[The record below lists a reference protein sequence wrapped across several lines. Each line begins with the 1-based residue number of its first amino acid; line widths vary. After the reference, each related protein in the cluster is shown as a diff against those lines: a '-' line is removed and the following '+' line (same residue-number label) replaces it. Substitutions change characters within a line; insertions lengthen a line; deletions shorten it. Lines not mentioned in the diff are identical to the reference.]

1 MYGVRVNVDFLVRKI
16 DRVRVGF
23 LNGVRVRVRKKFVP
37 KSWCVIRKE
46 YGNVLKNRVRV
57 RNLRRKI
64 YGLHFFSFV
73 SVSDQY
79 FIKIL
84 YHAIFPRRS
93 RCGQC
98 QFLMKIY
105 PLQ

>member
-23 LNGVRVRVRKKFVP
+23 LNGVRVRVRKKLVP
-37 KSWCVIRKE
+37 KSWCVLRKE

-57 RNLRRKI
+57 RNLRRKM
-64 YGLHFFSFV
+64 YGLLFFSLV

-98 QFLMKIY
+98 QFVI
-105 PLQ
+105 